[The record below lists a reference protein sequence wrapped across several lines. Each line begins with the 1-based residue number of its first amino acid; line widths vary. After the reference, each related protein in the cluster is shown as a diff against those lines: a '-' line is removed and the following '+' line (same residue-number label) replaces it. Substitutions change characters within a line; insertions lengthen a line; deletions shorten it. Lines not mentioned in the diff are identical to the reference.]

1 MRKAIWRGTI
11 QISRPVNVLI
21 AMLSILVGAIITGTF
36 QPFYQI
42 VLACFSGGLIMAGA
56 NTINDVF
63 DIEIDRINQPT
74 RPLVLGNLTAG
85 QARIIAWWE
94 FGIGVSL
101 SLFIG
106 WLAFVIALLVSIL
119 IFLYSYKFKRLPL
132 IGNFTVSLATAMA
145 FIYGGIAVNRVRL
158 TLVPAVLAFFY
169 HFGREIIKDIQDMQG
184 DQHDNARTLPLV
196 YGEAVALIIT
206 TIIFLFLLVL
216 LPFPFIF
223 DWYQIW
229 YLVIVLVG
237 VYPVIV
243 FVIYS
248 MWKDRSSR
256 NLGLLSKILKADM
269 VVGLLAIYL
278 G

>member
-1 MRKAIWRGTI
+1 MRKGIWRSAI

-21 AMLSILVGAIITGTF
+21 AMISILVGAIITGTF
-36 QPFYQI
+36 QPLFQI
-42 VLACFSGGLIMAGA
+42 VIACFSGGLIMAGA

-63 DIEIDRINQPT
+63 DIEIDRINQPN
-74 RPLVLGNLTAG
+74 RPLVLGKLTPE

-101 SLFIG
+101 SLFIN
-106 WLAFVIALLVSIL
+106 WLALVISLLVSFL

-158 TLVPAVLAFFY
+158 TLVPAVLAFLY
-169 HFGREIIKDIQDMQG
+169 HFGREIIKDVQDMKG
-184 DQHDNARTLPLV
+184 DRHDNAKTLPLV
-196 YGEAVALIIT
+196 YGERTALITT
-206 TIIFLFLLVL
+206 TIIFLFLLGL
-216 LPFPFIF
+216 LPLPFLF
-223 DWYQIW
+223 GWYQIW
-229 YLVIVLVG
+229 YVIIVVVG
-237 VYPVIV
+237 VYPVLI

-248 MWKDRSSR
+248 MWKDRSSW

-269 VVGLLAIYL
+269 LVGLLAIYL